1 MRYVDQ
7 IIVSHCIYL
16 LTINSVELGDSK
28 LFVRIF
34 FSLLPG
40 IYGID
45 CSLQNGSLFSRSLSP
60 ITNGNVILLMFY
72 FLYVFL
78 NFQTNYQS
86 KRSVIINLSRSP
98 TTRSDPSELSNESV
112 SSTVHDRTS
121 GNLSSSSNLN
131 STDHSYASKGDE
143 PNILQVRN
151 FIQQVLYKLNRAK
164 ICTYVRSAIQI
175 ALLLQSL

>member
-1 MRYVDQ
+1 MVHYLAVHYHQVYYEWKCNPSYVL
-7 IIVSHCIYL
+7 IY
-16 LTINSVELGDSK
+16 I
-28 LFVRIF
+28 R
-34 FSLLPG
+34 
-40 IYGID
+40 
-45 CSLQNGSLFSRSLSP
+45 
-60 ITNGNVILLMFY
+60 
-72 FLYVFL
+72 FL

-131 STDHSYASKGDE
+131 STDHSYAKGDE

-151 FIQQVLYKLNRAK
+151 FIQ
-164 ICTYVRSAIQI
+164 
-175 ALLLQSL
+175 